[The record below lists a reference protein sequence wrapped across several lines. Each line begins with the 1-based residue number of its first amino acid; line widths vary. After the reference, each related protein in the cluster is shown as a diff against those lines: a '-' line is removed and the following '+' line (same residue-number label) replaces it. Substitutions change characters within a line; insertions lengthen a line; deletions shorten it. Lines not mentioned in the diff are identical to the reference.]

1 MTRNIAKLWGRR
13 QLACQSLAVYDKG
26 SVYYTNGTRLVTVRQ
41 LGCGPDRMP
50 TQVGLQAH
58 ATRVEMASAR
68 QQALRK
74 RIFLSPPP
82 HPRVVSLTPALRSRR
97 LVSSCGQGSRTSNCT
112 PGLRTRGLR
121 RIFADQA

>member
-1 MTRNIAKLWGRR
+1 MRTQLVCVREHKSLDTSVEGQAFNFWGRR

-26 SVYYTNGTRLVTVRQ
+26 SVYYTNGRSLVTVRQ

-58 ATRVEMASAR
+58 ATRVAMASAR

-74 RIFLSPPP
+74 RIFFYAPLLDRPLCLARLSWP
-82 HPRVVSLTPALRSRR
+82 SRS
-97 LVSSCGQGSRTSNCT
+97 
-112 PGLRTRGLR
+112 
-121 RIFADQA
+121 

>member
-26 SVYYTNGTRLVTVRQ
+26 SVYYTNGTRLATVRQ

-50 TQVGLQAH
+50 TSSPTQVGLQAH
-58 ATRVEMASAR
+58 ATCVAMASAR

-74 RIFLSPPP
+74 RIFLY
-82 HPRVVSLTPALRSRR
+82 HLMNR
-97 LVSSCGQGSRTSNCT
+97 LLGHARLS
-112 PGLRTRGLR
+112 
-121 RIFADQA
+121 